1 MTENTYIV
9 TVKRGVDAEEFCHE
23 MESDTTHTDCGC
35 VIDRPVTVEDRQP
48 NSLRCH
54 TFALTDEEVQTLY
67 SDPRVLAVETE
78 LPDDAMALDGIQ
90 TSNFSRGPGNAGSTS
105 DLVNW
110 GLRRCSAIGAQDD
123 IVASGAR
130 TPYGSTTTDNWTVDH
145 TYNIDGT
152 GVDIVIQDNGV
163 LENHPEWLDENGQS
177 RFVQHDWYAAA
188 GVSGTMPSSHYN
200 GVGNHGTH
208 VAGITAGRTYG
219 WAKGARIYSM
229 KALGTGSISGN
240 NVFDLIRLWHL
251 RKPIDPRT
259 GYRRP
264 TIVNASWGYRWY
276 HPGTTTEPLLNY
288 GEVNYRGNEAISF
301 RGQGYSD
308 MDVSDRTGVGIMSSA
323 YQIRRAAVDSAVEDL
338 TDAGVIFVTAAGN
351 YYGTIFRPGDIEYN
365 NYFTNDGRNKLGDPA
380 GTPIYYQRGSSPV
393 SDDAIV
399 VANVNE
405 KVLSHSGNPERLNFS
420 SDRGPRVD
428 ICAPG
433 SAITSSTD
441 AVGYSGTGYDYNAP
455 YPLDPNFQIARISGT
470 SMAAPQVTG
479 LLALYLQL
487 NPQATPQDCKNWLSD
502 NAETGIMEV
511 TAFDNYNNYTG
522 TRGAPDKFLRNPY
535 DTNIRTKVKQKS

>member
-9 TVKRGVDAEEFCHE
+9 TVKKGVDAEEFCHE

-35 VIDRPVTVEDRQP
+35 AIDRPVTVEDRQP

-67 SDPRVLAVETE
+67 SDPRVLAVEPI
-78 LPDDAMALDGIQ
+78 LPEDAKELDGTQ
-90 TSNFSRGPGNAGSTS
+90 TSNFTRSGYWLGTTS
-105 DLVNW
+105 ISASDMVNW
-110 GLRRCSAIGAQDD
+110 GLRRCSAIGEQDGLLE
-123 IVASGAR
+123 SGAG
-130 TPYGSTTTDNWTVDH
+130 GSRDSVVNWTVDH
-145 TYNIDGT
+145 KYNIDGT

-188 GVSGTMPSSHYN
+188 GVSGTMDNSHYN

-208 VAGITAGRTYG
+208 VAGIAAGRTYG

-229 KALGTGSISGN
+229 KALGTGKIVGN

-259 GYRRP
+259 GYKRP
-264 TIVNASWGYRWY
+264 TIVNASWGYRWF
-276 HPGTTTEPLLNY
+276 HPGTTNDPFTRY
-288 GEVNYRGNEAISF
+288 GEVNYRGNEAIQF
-301 RGQGYSD
+301 RGKTYFD
-308 MDVSDRTGVGIMSSA
+308 MSRPDRISVGIMSSE
-323 YQIRRAAVDSAVEDL
+323 YQLRQASVDSAVEDL

-365 NYFTNDGRNKLGDPA
+365 NYFTTDIANELGYPA
-380 GTPIYYQRGSSPV
+380 GTRQYYQRGSSPV

-399 VANVNE
+399 VANVDN
-405 KVLSHSGNPERLNFS
+405 KVLSFGGNPEKLNLS

-433 SAITSSTD
+433 TEITSSTD
-441 AVGYSGTGYDYNAP
+441 AVGYYRSNVP
-455 YPLDPNFQIARISGT
+455 YPLDPNFQIARIAGT

-487 NPQATPQDCKNWLSD
+487 NPQATPQDCKNWLSS
-502 NAETGIMEV
+502 NAETGSLEV
-511 TAFDNYNNYTG
+511 TAFDNYGNVTG